1 MPRQDVGKSQPSAH
15 MRYLLYSC
23 AAIIVGKLEHLN
35 VSSGRSLQDHPI
47 HVPCFTDESPQMKLE
62 LIPHP
67 ILQPRLECPLCQPL
81 PEGQSR
87 E

>member
-35 VSSGRSLQDHPI
+35 VSCGRSPSKTTQYTSL
-47 HVPCFTDESPQMKLE
+47 VSQM
-62 LIPHP
+62 
-67 ILQPRLECPLCQPL
+67 
-81 PEGQSR
+81 SR
-87 E
+87 HR